1 MLFPPTTPSHLTPRL
16 SVGSVAVGGEGGQR
30 FGGDCCCC
38 GDDERDAGDAN
49 GDGWFIGVVIGK
61 GSDRCGDGGGSND
74 KEDSSGGGGGGGG
87 GGGTTTERNKQRG
100 ESSGELDAS

>member
-1 MLFPPTTPSHLTPRL
+1 M
-16 SVGSVAVGGEGGQR
+16 AVGGEGGER

-49 GDGWFIGVVIGK
+49 GDGWLIGVVIGK

-74 KEDSSGGGGGGGG
+74 KEDSGCGGGGGGG